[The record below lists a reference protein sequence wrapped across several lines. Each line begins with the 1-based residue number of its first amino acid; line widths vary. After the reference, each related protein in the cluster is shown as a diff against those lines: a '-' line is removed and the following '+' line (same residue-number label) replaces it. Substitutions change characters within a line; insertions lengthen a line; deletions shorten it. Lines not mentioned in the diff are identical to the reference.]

1 MVERAIHT
9 DPPSAAPTKKGIRQ
23 PQLSRSALLIRL
35 TVNAETPTAS
45 RPPTSLAAEA
55 DEVISPRRR
64 IGAPSSR
71 YATTPVYSPPTENP
85 ITQRSAR
92 SSQPAAGPTA
102 ARVGSR
108 AVASIAA
115 VISATDNSIIRRRP
129 HLSPI

>member
-1 MVERAIHT
+1 M
-9 DPPSAAPTKKGIRQ
+9 
-23 PQLSRSALLIRL
+23 
-35 TVNAETPTAS
+35 
-45 RPPTSLAAEA
+45 PPTSLAAEA

-85 ITQRSAR
+85 ITQRSAS

-102 ARVGSR
+102 ARVGSS

-129 HLSPI
+129 LLSPIWLKNDRAERPHQIGDSEAAEGQQQ